1 METIINFIGHF
12 HPLIVHLPIGI
23 LLFAILMQIISKW
36 KKFDQLTNA
45 LPFAY
50 LLGAISAVFSCLT
63 GLALANNGDYDTDLV
78 FKHQWLGISVAVF
91 SLAGYFFI
99 KKNKTAYV
107 KWLSYLLLLL
117 IILTGHLGGT
127 LTHGEG
133 YLTIDVAKE
142 EGGLIKNDKPI
153 ITNAQEALVYK
164 DIIQPILKDKCYGC
178 HSAIKQKGKLRLDEK
193 EWILKGGED
202 GIIIHAGEAMTST
215 IYKNILLDPVDE
227 MHMPPKGKPQ
237 ITDQERILLE
247 WWINTGAS
255 FDKKV
260 KDLPQTNSIPNILL
274 ALQNNNANKVVDVLP
289 IPEKEVAPADEKAIN
304 GLKNK
309 GVTIV
314 NVASNSNY
322 LNANF
327 ITLSHTSDTIHD
339 LIEDIKEN
347 LVWIKMPGMQFT
359 DALTEG
365 IAGCTSLTKLSI
377 NNTTISDMQLAKLNS
392 LNELQYLNIVNTKIT
407 LAGLLK
413 LSNLK
418 KLNQLYLGQTSI
430 TANDLFKIKN
440 VFPNANID
448 FGNYQIEKLITDTQ
462 LVKAPEKFSVKITE
476 KK

>member
-1 METIINFIGHF
+1 LETIINFIGHF
-12 HPLIVHLPIGI
+12 HPILVHLPIGI
-23 LLFAILMQIISKW
+23 LLFAILMQLISKW
-36 KKFDQLTNA
+36 GKFDQLTNA

-50 LLGAISAVFSCLT
+50 LLGAMSAVFSCLT
-63 GLALANNGDYDTDLV
+63 GLALANNGDYDADLV
-78 FKHQWLGISVAVF
+78 FKHQWLGISVALF
-91 SLAGYFFI
+91 SLTGYYFI
-99 KKNKTAYV
+99 KNNKTVYL

-117 IILTGHLGGT
+117 IIITGHLGGT
-127 LTHGEG
+127 LTHGAG
-133 YLTIDVAKE
+133 YLTIGVSKE
-142 EGGLIKNDKPI
+142 EGGLIKNDNPI

-202 GIIIHAGEAMTST
+202 GIIIHAGEAMNSVL
-215 IYKNILLDPVDE
+215 YKNILLDPVDE
-227 MHMPPKGKPQ
+227 QHMPPKGKPQ

-260 KDLPQTNSIPNILL
+260 KELPQTNSIPNILL
-274 ALQNNNANKVVDVLP
+274 ALQNNNVNKIEVLS
-289 IPEKEVAPADEKAIN
+289 IPKKEVAPADEKAVN
-304 GLKNK
+304 GLRNK
-309 GVTIV
+309 GVTVV
-314 NVASNSNY
+314 NVAINSNY

-339 LIEDIKEN
+339 LIRDIKEN

-359 DALTEG
+359 DALSEA
-365 IAGCTSLTKLSI
+365 IAGCTSLTRLSI
-377 NNTTISDMQLAKLNS
+377 NNARISDEQLTKLNS
-392 LNELQYLNIVNTKIT
+392 LNELQYLNLVNTKIT
-407 LAGLLK
+407 LARLLK
-413 LSNLK
+413 LTNLK

-430 TANDLFKIKN
+430 TAEGLNKIKS
-440 VFPNANID
+440 VFPNVKVD

-462 LVKAPEKFSVKITE
+462 LVKVPEKISVKVTE

>member
-12 HPLIVHLPIGI
+12 HPVLVHLPIGI
-23 LLFAILMQIISKW
+23 LLFAIVLQLLSKW
-36 KKFDQLTNA
+36 EKFNQLTNA
-45 LPFAY
+45 LHLAY
-50 LLGAISAVFSCLT
+50 LLGAISAVFSCFT
-63 GLALANNGDYDTDLV
+63 GLALANNGDYDADLV
-78 FKHQWLGISVAVF
+78 FKHQWLGISVAVI
-91 SLAGYFFI
+91 SLTGYYLI
-99 KKNKTAYV
+99 KKNKTVYS

-202 GIIIHAGEAMTST
+202 GIIIHAGEAMSST

-227 MHMPPKGKPQ
+227 QHMPPKGKPQ
-237 ITDQERILLE
+237 ITDQERMLLE

-260 KDLPQTNSIPNILL
+260 KELPQNNSIPNILL
-274 ALQNNNANKVVDVLP
+274 ALQNNKVNKVEIP
-289 IPEKEVAPADEKAIN
+289 SIPEKEVAPADEKAIN
-304 GLKNK
+304 ALKNK

-314 NVASNSNY
+314 NVALNSNY

-339 LIEDIKEN
+339 LIGDIKEN

-359 DALTEG
+359 DALSEA
-365 IAGCTSLTKLSI
+365 IADCSSLTKLSI
-377 NNTTISDMQLAKLNS
+377 NNTNITDFQLSKLNS
-392 LNELQYLNIVNTKIT
+392 LNELQYLNIVNTKVT

-413 LSNLK
+413 LTNLK
-418 KLNQLYLGQTSI
+418 KLTQLYLGQTSI
-430 TANDLFKIKN
+430 TADDLNKIKN
-440 VFPNANID
+440 VFPNAKID

-462 LVKAPEKFSVKITE
+462 LVKAPERK
-476 KK
+476 

>member
-1 METIINFIGHF
+1 
-12 HPLIVHLPIGI
+12 V
-23 LLFAILMQIISKW
+23 
-36 KKFDQLTNA
+36 
-45 LPFAY
+45 
-50 LLGAISAVFSCLT
+50 
-63 GLALANNGDYDTDLV
+63 
-78 FKHQWLGISVAVF
+78 
-91 SLAGYFFI
+91 
-99 KKNKTAYV
+99 
-107 KWLSYLLLLL
+107 
-117 IILTGHLGGT
+117 
-127 LTHGEG
+127 
-133 YLTIDVAKE
+133 
-142 EGGLIKNDKPI
+142 
-153 ITNAQEALVYK
+153 
-164 DIIQPILKDKCYGC
+164 
-178 HSAIKQKGKLRLDEK
+178 DEK
-193 EWILKGGED
+193 
-202 GIIIHAGEAMTST
+202 
-215 IYKNILLDPVDE
+215 
-227 MHMPPKGKPQ
+227 HMPPKGKPQ

-260 KDLPQTNSIPNILL
+260 KELPQTNSIPNILL
-274 ALQNNNANKVVDVLP
+274 ALQNNNANKVVDVLS
-289 IPEKEVAPADEKAIN
+289 IPQKEVAAADEKAIN

-314 NVASNSNY
+314 NVALNSNY

-359 DALTEG
+359 DALTKA

-377 NNTTISDMQLAKLNS
+377 NNTTISDIQLAKLNS

-430 TANDLFKIKN
+430 TANDLNKIKN
-440 VFPNANID
+440 IFPNAKVD

>member
-1 METIINFIGHF
+1 LETIINFIGHF

-50 LLGAISAVFSCLT
+50 LLGAISAVFSCFT
-63 GLALANNGDYDTDLV
+63 GLALANNGD
-78 FKHQWLGISVAVF
+78 
-91 SLAGYFFI
+91 FI

-227 MHMPPKGKPQ
+227 KHMPPKGKPQ

-260 KDLPQTNSIPNILL
+260 KELPQTNSIPNILL
-274 ALQNNNANKVVDVLP
+274 ALQNNNANKVVDVLS
-289 IPEKEVAPADEKAIN
+289 IPQKEVAAADEKAIN

-314 NVASNSNY
+314 NVALNSNY

-359 DALTEG
+359 DALTEA

-392 LNELQYLNIVNTKIT
+392 LNELQYLNIVNTKIN

-430 TANDLFKIKN
+430 TANDLNKIKN

>member
-12 HPLIVHLPIGI
+12 HPILVHLPIGI
-23 LLFAILMQIISKW
+23 LLFAIVLQLLSKW
-36 KKFDQLTNA
+36 EKFNQLSNA

-50 LLGAISAVFSCLT
+50 LLGAVSAVFSCLT
-63 GLALANNGDYDTDLV
+63 GLALANNGDYDAELI
-78 FKHQWLGISVAVF
+78 FKHQWLGISVALF
-91 SLAGYFFI
+91 SLTGYYFI

-133 YLTIDVAKE
+133 YLTTGVSKDKGA
-142 EGGLIKNDKPI
+142 LIKNDKPI

-178 HSAIKQKGKLRLDEK
+178 HSNIKQKGKLRLDEK
-193 EWILKGGED
+193 AWILKGGED
-202 GIIIHAGEAMTST
+202 GIIIHAGEAMNSVL
-215 IYKNILLDPVDE
+215 YKNILLDPVDE
-227 MHMPPKGKPQ
+227 KHMPPKGKPQ
-237 ITDQERILLE
+237 ITDQERMLLE

-260 KDLPQTNSIPNILL
+260 KELPQTNSIPNILL
-274 ALQNNNANKVVDVLP
+274 VLQNNNANKVEVLS
-289 IPEKEVAPADEKAIN
+289 IPEKELAPADEKAIN

-314 NVASNSNY
+314 NVALNSNY

-339 LIEDIKEN
+339 LIGEIKKN

-359 DALTEG
+359 DALSEA

-377 NNTTISDMQLAKLNS
+377 NNTNITDWQLAELNS
-392 LNELQYLNIVNTKIT
+392 LNELQYLNLVNTKIT

-418 KLNQLYLGQTSI
+418 KLSQLYLGQTSI
-430 TANDLFKIKN
+430 TANDLNKIKS
-440 VFPNANID
+440 VFPNVKVD
-448 FGNYQIEKLITDTQ
+448 FGNYKIEKLITDTQ
-462 LVKAPEKFSVKITE
+462 LVKAPEKFSVKVTE

>member
-12 HPLIVHLPIGI
+12 HPILVHLPIGI
-23 LLFAILMQIISKW
+23 LLFAIVIQLLSKLE
-36 KKFDQLTNA
+36 KFNQLFNA

-50 LLGAISAVFSCLT
+50 LLGAMSAVFSCLT
-63 GLALANNGDYDTDLV
+63 GLALANNGDYDADLV
-78 FKHQWLGISVAVF
+78 FKHQWLGISVALF
-91 SLAGYFFI
+91 SLTGYYFI
-99 KKNKTAYV
+99 KNNKTVYL

-117 IILTGHLGGT
+117 IIITGHLGGT
-127 LTHGEG
+127 LTHGAG
-133 YLTIDVAKE
+133 YLTIGVSKE
-142 EGGLIKNDKPI
+142 EGGLIKNDNPI

-202 GIIIHAGEAMTST
+202 GIIIHAGEAMNSVL
-215 IYKNILLDPVDE
+215 YKNILLDPVDE
-227 MHMPPKGKPQ
+227 QHMPPKGKPQ

-260 KDLPQTNSIPNILL
+260 KELPQTNSIPNILL
-274 ALQNNNANKVVDVLP
+274 ALQNNNVNKIEVLS
-289 IPEKEVAPADEKAIN
+289 IPKKEVAPADEKAIN
-304 GLKNK
+304 GLRNK
-309 GVTIV
+309 GVTVV
-314 NVASNSNY
+314 NVAINSNY

-339 LIEDIKEN
+339 LIRDIKEN

-359 DALTEG
+359 DALSEA
-365 IAGCTSLTKLSI
+365 IAGCTSLTRLSI
-377 NNTTISDMQLAKLNS
+377 NNARISDEQLSKLNS
-392 LNELQYLNIVNTKIT
+392 LNELQYLNLVNTKIT

-413 LSNLK
+413 LTNLK

-430 TANDLFKIKN
+430 TVEGLNKIKS
-440 VFPNANID
+440 VFPNVKVD

-462 LVKAPEKFSVKITE
+462 LVKVTE

>member
-1 METIINFIGHF
+1 LETIINFIGHF
-12 HPLIVHLPIGI
+12 HPVLVHLPIGI

-78 FKHQWLGISVAVF
+78 FKHQWLGISVAAF
-91 SLAGYFFI
+91 SLAGYYFI
-99 KKNKTAYV
+99 TKNKTAYV

-117 IILTGHLGGT
+117 IVLTGHLGGT

-133 YLTIDVAKE
+133 YLTKGISNE
-142 EGGLIKNDKPI
+142 EDGLIKNDKPI
-153 ITNAQEALVYK
+153 LTNAQEALVYK

-202 GIIIHAGEAMTST
+202 GIIIHAGEAMNSV

-260 KDLPQTNSIPNILL
+260 KELPQTNSIPNILV
-274 ALQNNNANKVVDVLP
+274 ALQNNNANKVEVLS
-289 IPEKEVAPADEKAIN
+289 IPEKEVTVADEKAIN

-314 NVASNSNY
+314 NVALNSNY

-327 ITLSHTSDTIHD
+327 ITL
-339 LIEDIKEN
+339 
-347 LVWIKMPGMQFT
+347 
-359 DALTEG
+359 
-365 IAGCTSLTKLSI
+365 
-377 NNTTISDMQLAKLNS
+377 
-392 LNELQYLNIVNTKIT
+392 
-407 LAGLLK
+407 
-413 LSNLK
+413 
-418 KLNQLYLGQTSI
+418 
-430 TANDLFKIKN
+430 
-440 VFPNANID
+440 
-448 FGNYQIEKLITDTQ
+448 
-462 LVKAPEKFSVKITE
+462 
-476 KK
+476 

>member
-1 METIINFIGHF
+1 
-12 HPLIVHLPIGI
+12 
-23 LLFAILMQIISKW
+23 MQQLSKW
-36 KKFDQLTNA
+36 GKFDQLANA

-63 GLALANNGDYDTDLV
+63 GLALANKGDYDVDLI
-78 FKHQWLGISVAVF
+78 FKHQWLGISVALF
-91 SLAGYFFI
+91 SLTGYYLI
-99 KKNKTAYV
+99 KKNKSVYS

-117 IILTGHLGGT
+117 IIVTGHLGGT
-127 LTHGEG
+127 LTHGAG
-133 YLTIDVAKE
+133 YLTTGVSKE
-142 EGGLIKNDKPI
+142 ESGLIKNDKPI

-202 GIIIHAGEAMTST
+202 GIIIHAGEAMKSVL
-215 IYKNILLDPVDE
+215 YKNILLDPVDE
-227 MHMPPKGKPQ
+227 QHMPPKGKPQ
-237 ITDQERILLE
+237 ITDQERMLLE

-260 KDLPQTNSIPNILL
+260 KELPQTNSIPNILM
-274 ALQNNNANKVVDVLP
+274 ALQNNNANKVEVLS

-304 GLKNK
+304 ELKNK

-314 NVASNSNY
+314 NVALNSNY

-359 DALTEG
+359 DALSAA
-365 IAGCTSLTKLSI
+365 IADCSSLTKLSI
-377 NNTTISDMQLAKLNS
+377 NNTNITDLQLSKLNS

-418 KLNQLYLGQTSI
+418 KLSQLYLGQTSI
-430 TANDLFKIKN
+430 TANDLNKIKS
-440 VFPNANID
+440 VFPNAKVD
-448 FGNYQIEKLITDTQ
+448 FGNYQLEKLITDTK
-462 LVKAPEKFSVKITE
+462 LVKSPEKFSVKVTE

>member
-12 HPLIVHLPIGI
+12 HPILVHLPIGI
-23 LLFAILMQIISKW
+23 LLFAIVLQLLSKW
-36 KKFDQLTNA
+36 EKFDQLANA

-63 GLALANNGDYDTDLV
+63 GLALANNGDYDADLV
-78 FKHQWLGISVAVF
+78 FKHQWLGISVAVI
-91 SLAGYFFI
+91 SLTGYYLI
-99 KKNKTAYV
+99 KNNKTVYS

-117 IILTGHLGGT
+117 IIFTGHLGGT
-127 LTHGEG
+127 LTHGAE
-133 YLTIDVAKE
+133 YLTKGISKE

-202 GIIIHAGEAMTST
+202 GIIIHAGDAMTST

-227 MHMPPKGKPQ
+227 QHMPPKGKPQ
-237 ITDQERILLE
+237 ITDQERMLLE

-260 KDLPQTNSIPNILL
+260 KELPQTNSIPNILL
-274 ALQNNNANKVVDVLP
+274 VLQNNNVNKVEVLS

-304 GLKNK
+304 ALKNK

-314 NVASNSNY
+314 NVALNSNY

-339 LIEDIKEN
+339 LIGDIKEN

-359 DALTEG
+359 DALSEA
-365 IAGCTSLTKLSI
+365 IAGCTSLTRLSI
-377 NNTTISDMQLAKLNS
+377 NNARISDEQLSKLNS
-392 LNELQYLNIVNTKIT
+392 LNELQYLNLVNTKIT

-413 LSNLK
+413 LTNLK

-430 TANDLFKIKN
+430 TVEGLNKIKS
-440 VFPNANID
+440 VFPNVKVD

-462 LVKAPEKFSVKITE
+462 LVKVTE

>member
-1 METIINFIGHF
+1 M
-12 HPLIVHLPIGI
+12 VHLPIGI
-23 LLFAILMQIISKW
+23 LLFAILIQLISKW
-36 KKFDQLTNA
+36 EKFNQLTNA

-50 LLGAISAVFSCLT
+50 LLGAMSAVFSCLT
-63 GLALANNGDYDTDLV
+63 GLALANNGDYDADLV
-78 FKHQWLGISVAVF
+78 FKHQWLGISVALF
-91 SLAGYFFI
+91 SLTGYYFI

-133 YLTIDVAKE
+133 YLTKGVAKAE
-142 EGGLIKNDKPI
+142 DGIVKGNKSM

-202 GIIIHAGEAMTST
+202 GIIIHAGEAMNSVM
-215 IYKNILLDPVDE
+215 YKNILLDPVDE
-227 MHMPPKGKPQ
+227 KHMPPKGKPQ

-260 KDLPQTNSIPNILL
+260 KELPQTNSIPNILL
-274 ALQNNNANKVVDVLP
+274 AIQNNNASKVELLS
-289 IPEKEVAPADEKAIN
+289 IPKKEVAPADEKAIN
-304 GLKNK
+304 GLRNK
-309 GVTIV
+309 GVTVV
-314 NVASNSNY
+314 NVTLNSNY

-339 LIEDIKEN
+339 LIGKIKEN

-359 DALTEG
+359 DALAES
-365 IAGCTSLTKLSI
+365 IAACASLTKLSI
-377 NNTTISDMQLAKLNS
+377 NNTNITDLQLAKLNG
-392 LNELQYLNIVNTKIT
+392 LDELQYLNLVNTKVT

-418 KLNQLYLGQTSI
+418 KLSQLYLGQTSI
-430 TANDLFKIKN
+430 TANNLNKIKS
-440 VFPNANID
+440 VFPNTKVD

-462 LVKAPEKFSVKITE
+462 LVKAPQ

>member
-12 HPLIVHLPIGI
+12 HPVLVHLPIGI
-23 LLFAILMQIISKW
+23 LLFAIVIQLLSKLE
-36 KKFDQLTNA
+36 KFNQLSNA

-50 LLGAISAVFSCLT
+50 LLGAMSAVFSCLT
-63 GLALANNGDYDTDLV
+63 GLALANNGDYDADLI
-78 FKHQWLGISVAVF
+78 FKHQWLGISVALF
-91 SLAGYFFI
+91 SLTGYYFI
-99 KKNKTAYV
+99 KNNKTVYL

-117 IILTGHLGGT
+117 IIITGHLGGT
-127 LTHGEG
+127 LTHGVG
-133 YLTIDVAKE
+133 YLTIGVSKE
-142 EGGLIKNDKPI
+142 EGGLIKNDNPF
-153 ITNAQEALVYK
+153 ITNVQEALVYK

-227 MHMPPKGKPQ
+227 QHMPPKGKPQ

-260 KDLPQTNSIPNILL
+260 KELPQTNSIPNILL
-274 ALQNNNANKVVDVLP
+274 ALQNNNVNKIEVLS
-289 IPEKEVAPADEKAIN
+289 IPKKEVAPADEKAIN
-304 GLKNK
+304 GLRNK
-309 GVTIV
+309 GVTVV
-314 NVASNSNY
+314 NVAINSNY

-339 LIEDIKEN
+339 LIRDIKEN

-359 DALTEG
+359 DALSEA
-365 IAGCTSLTKLSI
+365 IAGCTSLTRLSI
-377 NNTTISDMQLAKLNS
+377 NNARISDEQLSKLNS
-392 LNELQYLNIVNTKIT
+392 LNELQYLNLVNTKIT

-413 LSNLK
+413 LTNLK

-430 TANDLFKIKN
+430 TAEGLNKIKS
-440 VFPNANID
+440 VFPNVKVD
-448 FGNYQIEKLITDTQ
+448 FGNYQIEKLITVAR
-462 LVKAPEKFSVKITE
+462 L
-476 KK
+476 

>member
-12 HPLIVHLPIGI
+12 HPILVHLPIGI
-23 LLFAILMQIISKW
+23 LLFAIVLQLLSKW
-36 KKFDQLTNA
+36 EKFDQLANA

-50 LLGAISAVFSCLT
+50 LLGAISAVFSCIT
-63 GLALANNGDYDTDLV
+63 GLALANNGDYDADLV
-78 FKHQWLGISVAVF
+78 FKHQWLGISVAVI
-91 SLAGYFFI
+91 SLTGYYLI
-99 KKNKTAYV
+99 KKNKTVYS
-107 KWLSYLLLLL
+107 KWLSYFLLLL
-117 IILTGHLGGT
+117 IIITGHLGGT
-127 LTHGEG
+127 LTHGAG
-133 YLTIDVAKE
+133 YLTTGVSKE

-178 HSAIKQKGKLRLDEK
+178 HSAIKQKGKLRLVEK

-215 IYKNILLDPVDE
+215 IYKNIVLDPVDE
-227 MHMPPKGKPQ
+227 QHMPPKGKPQ
-237 ITDQERILLE
+237 ITDQERMLLE

-260 KDLPQTNSIPNILL
+260 KELPQTNSIPNILL
-274 ALQNNNANKVVDVLP
+274 ALQNNNVNKVEVIS

-304 GLKNK
+304 ALKNK

-314 NVASNSNY
+314 NVALNSNY

-339 LIEDIKEN
+339 LIGDIKEN

-359 DALTEG
+359 DALSEA
-365 IAGCTSLTKLSI
+365 IATCSSLTKLSI
-377 NNTTISDMQLAKLNS
+377 NNTNITDLQLSKLNS
-392 LNELQYLNIVNTKIT
+392 LNELQYLNIVNTKVT

-413 LSNLK
+413 LTNLK

-430 TANDLFKIKN
+430 TADDLNKIKN
-440 VFPNANID
+440 VFPNAKVD

-462 LVKAPEKFSVKITE
+462 LVKAPEKFSVKVTE